1 MEAPNINATTP
12 LEEDEAQAAD
22 AATTKNTATPPPS
35 SGESS
40 NEVQEILE
48 LTEADPSLEALVDE
62 ATGMAFE
69 WGLLGNFFI
78 LLILCASTAY
88 LLERVYRSCGFALS
102 NRSDFSRNFVLL
114 ACTTMMIIAMVK
126 SALAISIGLLGA
138 LSIVRF
144 RAAIKE
150 PEELCYL
157 FLAIGLGVGF
167 GASVG
172 LGFVTPEPYVTLITF
187 AFLTTILFIRRRFT
201 TADVGGDYHLLVAS
215 KYPDQVDHGA
225 IQQTVLKHTKGAV
238 LKRLDESQD
247 ILEANYQVHFAGPDQ
262 LEECRKTLLGLG
274 DGLSVSLMDNRG
286 LGN

>member
-1 MEAPNINATTP
+1 METPTINAITP
-12 LEEDEAQAAD
+12 LEEDETQAAD
-22 AATTKNTATPPPS
+22 TATNQAASPAPS
-35 SGESS
+35 TEEPS
-40 NEVQEILE
+40 NKVQELLE
-48 LTEADPSLEALVDE
+48 LTEAEPTLESLDWGDAS
-62 ATGMAFE
+62 MAFE
-69 WGLLGNFFI
+69 WDLLGNFLI
-78 LLILCASTAY
+78 LLALCAVTAH
-88 LLERVYRSCGFALS
+88 LLERVYRRCGFSLS

-172 LGFVTPEPYVTLITF
+172 LGFLTPEPYITLITF
-187 AFLTTILFIRRRFT
+187 AFLTSILFIRRQFT

-215 KYPDQVDHGA
+215 KYPEQVGHGA
-225 IQQTVLKHTKGAV
+225 IQQAVLKHTKDAA
-238 LKRLDESQD
+238 LKRLDQSQD
-247 ILEANYQVHFAGPDQ
+247 ILEANYQVHFAGPEQ
-262 LEECRKTLLGLG
+262 LEECRKSLLGLG
-274 DGLSVSLMDNRG
+274 EGLSVSLMDNRG

>member
-1 MEAPNINATTP
+1 MEAPINNATTP
-12 LEEDEAQAAD
+12 LEEDESQAAE
-22 AATTKNTATPPPS
+22 AATNQAATPAPS
-35 SGESS
+35 TEESTDKV
-40 NEVQEILE
+40 EELLE
-48 LTEADPSLEALVDE
+48 LTEADPSLETLVDE
-62 ATGMAFE
+62 GTGMAFD
-69 WGLLGNFFI
+69 WDLLGNFLI
-78 LLILCASTAY
+78 LLVLCATTAY
-88 LLERVYRSCGFALS
+88 LLERVYRRCGFALS

-172 LGFVTPEPYVTLITF
+172 LGFLTPEPYVTLITF
-187 AFLTTILFIRRRFT
+187 AFLTGVLFIRRKFT
-201 TADVGGDYHLLVAS
+201 TAEVGGDYHLLVAS
-215 KYPDQVDHGA
+215 KHPGQIDHGA
-225 IQQTVLKHTKGAV
+225 IQKTVRKHTKEAV
-238 LKRLDESQD
+238 LKRLDESKD
-247 ILEANYQVHFAGPDQ
+247 ILEANYQVHFAGPEQ
-262 LEECRKTLLGLG
+262 LEECRKSLLGLG
-274 DGLSVSLMDNRG
+274 EGLSISLMDNRG